1 VRNSSLVKRSCAEN
15 VTGLKPITEA
25 MAVGGRK
32 SEARMPEEKLMIKS
46 YKDLE
51 VYQESYRLAIEVYQ
65 LATRLPADAN
75 ELVKQIKRA
84 SISVP
89 LNIAEGYGKR
99 ESRAEFKRFLRM
111 SLGSVNEI
119 EVLVEMLKD
128 LKFIEA
134 QQYNKLAEAY
144 MVLGKRINVLLNKW
158 K

>member
-1 VRNSSLVKRSCAEN
+1 
-15 VTGLKPITEA
+15 
-25 MAVGGRK
+25 
-32 SEARMPEEKLMIKS
+32 MPEEKLMIKS